1 MIINGC
7 SFKYVCV
14 EYCLKI
20 RFYCFAFSAISNLNS
35 AGFTTSNQS
44 SEILIL
50 KIEMLLKFQ
59 NNRNGEIIGFQ
70 LMHFGFALELSD
82 IDLSNIDLLDTHLD
96 LLDEDIPSK
105 YFLCLH
111 SVFKTCLQDMSSR
124 RLQCNNFSPRRLCN
138 TSSRRLGRR
147 KIVILK
153 TCWRRLQHVFKTNTN
168 VCWDRNTE
176 KVTRLPNVQKKI
188 DNFFRKHFL
197 KNNNETNKQEQ
208 NISLNPKKN
217 LCMERPLK

>member
-111 SVFKTCLQDMSSR
+111 EDVLSVTLLHLQR
-124 RLQCNNFSPRRLCN
+124 NIPWK
-138 TSSRRLGRR
+138 TSSRRLGRL
-147 KIVILK
+147 KIFTLV
-153 TCWRRLQHVFKTNTN
+153 TC
-168 VCWDRNTE
+168 
-176 KVTRLPNVQKKI
+176 
-188 DNFFRKHFL
+188 
-197 KNNNETNKQEQ
+197 
-208 NISLNPKKN
+208 
-217 LCMERPLK
+217 